1 MAEVR
6 GAGYRLKRYR
16 EGGAYRVRS
25 LVLDATALRTSGR
38 GDMLRLVAPPTPTY
52 YALAI
57 HALPHLACYVTNV
70 TPSHRRT
77 RSGEGHLV
85 RAIGT
90 WGLAAGI
97 VNVTIGGGIFRLPA
111 GVAATLGAAAPLA
124 YLVCAAAMG
133 LIVLC
138 FAEAGSRVSMT
149 GGPYAYVET
158 AFGPFVGAL
167 AGMLLW
173 VGVTLALSAV
183 ASFFADA
190 LGAMIPSL
198 PAWGKRAGL
207 IGTLVLLAGAN
218 ALGVG
223 LVARF
228 NTVATV
234 AKLAP
239 LVVLIVVGLFTMRAE
254 NLQWT
259 HTPSTGEV
267 SRASVLLLF
276 AFLGVETAL
285 VPSGEVIDP
294 ARTVPRAI
302 LAAMIVITVLYVIIQ
317 VVAQGLLGA
326 SLATDKTPLASAA
339 AVALGPAGRTMIL
352 VGSVVSMFGYVSG
365 MMLAV
370 PRMLFALARD
380 GFLPR
385 VVATTHPVRGTPN
398 VAIAIQTVIVALL
411 AVYGF
416 FEVLAIAANVAVL
429 LVYGACALAVLEL
442 RRRDVRTGGI
452 PFRIPAGRVVPLA
465 ALAVIVLM
473 LSSVQR
479 NEWLAALAVVV
490 TASVVYAVTLPSRRA
505 RAVSA

>member
-1 MAEVR
+1 MSCELRAVV
-6 GAGYRLKRYR
+6 ADASVSTPNTPR
-16 EGGAYRVRS
+16 E
-25 LVLDATALRTSGR
+25 TNH
-38 GDMLRLVAPPTPTY
+38 APLM
-52 YALAI
+52 YALQHVI
-57 HALPHLACYVTNV
+57 GDVMDV
-70 TPSHRRT
+70 TPPGDAP
-77 RSGEGHLV
+77 RSGEGRLV

-90 WGLAAGI
+90 WGLGAGI

-124 YLVCAAAMG
+124 YVVCALSMA

-158 AFGPFVGAL
+158 AFGPFIGAL
-167 AGMLLW
+167 TGMLLW

-190 LGAMIPSL
+190 LGAMVPSL
-198 PAWGKRAGL
+198 TLWEKRGAL
-207 IGTLVLLAGAN
+207 IATLVVLAALN
-218 ALGVG
+218 ARGVA

-239 LVVLIVVGLFTMRAE
+239 LVILIVVGLFTMHPA
-254 NLQWT
+254 NLRWS
-259 HTPSTGEV
+259 HAPSTGDV

-276 AFLGVETAL
+276 AFLGIESAL

-302 LAAMIVITVLYVIIQ
+302 FAAMTVVTVLYVLIQ

-326 SLATDKTPLASAA
+326 ALATDKTPLASAA

-365 MMLAV
+365 MMLSV

-385 VVATTHPVRGTPN
+385 VVATTHPRRGTPQ
-398 VAIAIQTVIVALL
+398 VAIAVQTVIVGLL
-411 AVYGF
+411 SVYGL

-429 LVYGACALAVLEL
+429 LVYAACALAVLEL

-452 PFRIPAGRVVPLA
+452 PFRIPAGRVIPLA

-490 TASVVYAVTLPSRRA
+490 VASVVYVVTLPSRGA
-505 RAVSA
+505 RAESA

>member
-1 MAEVR
+1 M
-6 GAGYRLKRYR
+6 
-16 EGGAYRVRS
+16 
-25 LVLDATALRTSGR
+25 D
-38 GDMLRLVAPPTPTY
+38 
-52 YALAI
+52 
-57 HALPHLACYVTNV
+57 V
-70 TPSHRRT
+70 TPRAEPT
-77 RSGEGHLV
+77 RAGEGNLV

-90 WGLAAGI
+90 WGLGAGI
-97 VNVTIGGGIFRLPA
+97 VNLTIGGGIFRLPA
-111 GVAATLGAAAPLA
+111 GVAASLGGAAPLA
-124 YLVCAAAMG
+124 YIVCAVAMA

-190 LGAMIPSL
+190 VGAMIPSL
-198 PAWGKRAGL
+198 SSWGKRAAL
-207 IGTLVLLAGAN
+207 VATLVVLAAAN
-218 ALGVG
+218 ARGVA

-239 LVVLIVVGLFTMRAE
+239 LVILIVVGLFTMRPE
-254 NLQWT
+254 NLHWAQ
-259 HTPSTGEV
+259 TPSTGAV
-267 SRASVLLLF
+267 SRASILLLF
-276 AFLGVETAL
+276 AFLGIESAL

-302 LAAMIVITVLYVIIQ
+302 FGAMTVVTVIYIIIQ

-326 SLATDKTPLASAA
+326 ALATDKTPLASAA
-339 AVALGPAGRTMIL
+339 AVAMGPAGRTMIL

-365 MMLAV
+365 MMLSV
-370 PRMLFALARD
+370 PRRLFALARD

-385 VVATTHPVRGTPN
+385 VVATTHPRWRTPY
-398 VAIAIQTVIVALL
+398 VAIAMQTVIVGVL

-452 PFRIPAGRVVPLA
+452 PFRIPAGRVIPLA
-465 ALAVIVLM
+465 ALGVIVLM
-473 LSSVQR
+473 LSSVQK
-479 NEWLAALAVVV
+479 NEWLAALAVVLI
-490 TASVVYAVTLPSRRA
+490 ASLVYAVTLPTRRA
-505 RAVSA
+505 RAVNA